1 MISIKRRGGNGGG
14 GGTGIHKKFNLP
26 MPKNDEEKSN
36 NNNNN
41 MQNNQDQ
48 NMQELA
54 NVKNIDQKLIDT
66 IMSEVNY
73 DLETLNFF
81 LFCLNL

>member
-1 MISIKRRGGNGGG
+1 
-14 GGTGIHKKFNLP
+14 

-36 NNNNN
+36 NNN

-48 NMQELA
+48 GNMQELA

-66 IMSEVNY
+66 IMSEVKKKN
-73 DLETLNFF
+73 LKKETF
-81 LFCLNL
+81 

>member
-1 MISIKRRGGNGGG
+1 
-14 GGTGIHKKFNLP
+14 

-36 NNNNN
+36 NNN

-48 NMQELA
+48 GNMQELA

-66 IMSEVNY
+66 IMSEVKKKP
-73 DLETLNFF
+73 
-81 LFCLNL
+81 